1 MFRQSRVLAMMM
13 GGVLGLGLM
22 GQSAEVLARDLDC
35 LIEPFVVVTV
45 SSPEVGLLEDVL
57 VDRGD
62 VVEKGQIVAVLDSSV
77 ESATGS
83 VNHARARLTNDR
95 LADME
100 LRKSTAEIARRTIRS
115 PISGVVMERSLS
127 TGEFAKQ
134 DPILKIAQ
142 LDPLRVEAFAP
153 VSLLGKIVVGS
164 EAQVLPQA
172 PVNGSYSAIVTV
184 VDRVIDAASGT
195 FGVRLE
201 LPNPNF
207 LLSAGLKCKLRFAK
221 E

>member
-1 MFRQSRVLAMMM
+1 MFRQSHVLAMMM
-13 GGVLGLGLM
+13 GGVLSLGLM
-22 GQSAEVLARDLDC
+22 GQSAEVFARDLDC

-45 SSPEVGLLEDVL
+45 SSPEIGLLEEVL

-62 VVEKGQIVAVLDSSV
+62 IVEKGQIVAVLDSSV
-77 ESATGS
+77 ELATGS

-153 VSLLGKIVVGS
+153 VSLLGKIVVGA
-164 EAQVLPQA
+164 EARVLPQA
-172 PVNGSYSAIVTV
+172 PVNGSYPAIVTV

-207 LLSAGLKCKLRFAK
+207 LLSAGLKCKLRFGK

>member
-1 MFRQSRVLAMMM
+1 MFRRSCVLVMVMSGLGWLSVM
-13 GGVLGLGLM
+13 GG
-22 GQSAEVLARDLDC
+22 QAEVHARDLDC

-45 SSPEVGLLEDVL
+45 SSPEVGLLEEVT

-62 VVEKGQIVAVLDSSV
+62 VVEEDQVVAVLDSSV

-115 PISGVVMERSLS
+115 PIPGVVMERSLS

-142 LDPLRVEAFAP
+142 LDPLRVEAYAP
-153 VSLLGKIVVGS
+153 VSMLGKIVVGA

-172 PVNGSYSAIVTV
+172 PVNGNYLAKVTV

-195 FGVRLE
+195 FGIRLE

-207 LLSAGLKCKLRFAK
+207 QLSAGLKCKLRFAK